1 MQILIRPFSVVS
13 MYESVMFSQPFWY
26 CYVSGFFIQL
36 DQPSNGVLGLTRY
49 IFI

>member
-26 CYVSGFFIQL
+26 YISGFFIQL
-36 DQPSNGVLGLTRY
+36 DQPSNGFLGLTRY